1 MIGASRGY
9 ETGRPGGALKLSSRQ
24 HRKQAMPRIFVDRLT
39 IGADSIDMNGH
50 VNNQGVRALDGDV
63 ATAHS
68 GEQGWTMERYL
79 AAGMTWVI
87 RSHFI
92 DTCGRPSRMTICWW
106 QPGWP
111 AWAQSSPRRYRFVRA
126 RDGKTLVEAETRW
139 VFCDLQSGRPRDIPP
154 EVAGAFALV
163 TDAAEIQAAI
173 NTARGSAS

>member
-1 MIGASRGY
+1 
-9 ETGRPGGALKLSSRQ
+9 
-24 HRKQAMPRIFVDRLT
+24 MPRIFVDRLT

-50 VNNQGVRALDGDV
+50 VNNQEYVRWMQDV

-92 DTCGRPSRMTICWW
+92 EYLRPAFKNDDLLVATWVAGME
-106 QPGWP
+106 
-111 AWAQSSPRRYRFVRA
+111 AQSSPRRYRFVRA

-154 EVAGAFALV
+154 EVASAFALV
-163 TDAAEIQAAI
+163 TEAAEVQAAI
-173 NTARGSAS
+173 NSARGSAS

>member
-1 MIGASRGY
+1 
-9 ETGRPGGALKLSSRQ
+9 
-24 HRKQAMPRIFVDRLT
+24 MPRIFVDRLT
-39 IGADSIDMNGH
+39 ICADSIDMNGH
-50 VNNQGVRALDGDV
+50 VNNQEYVRWMQDV

-92 DTCGRPSRMTICWW
+92 EYLRPAFKNDDLLVATWVAGME
-106 QPGWP
+106 
-111 AWAQSSPRRYRFVRA
+111 AQSSPRRYRFVRA

>member
-1 MIGASRGY
+1 
-9 ETGRPGGALKLSSRQ
+9 
-24 HRKQAMPRIFVDRLT
+24 MPRIFVDRLT

-50 VNNQGVRALDGDV
+50 VNNQEYVRWMQDV

-92 DTCGRPSRMTICWW
+92 EYLRPAFKNDDLLVATWVAGME
-106 QPGWP
+106 
-111 AWAQSSPRRYRFVRA
+111 AQSSPRRYRFVRA

-139 VFCDLQSGRPRDIPP
+139 VFCDLQSGRPRDIPT
-154 EVAGAFALV
+154 EVASAFALV

>member
-1 MIGASRGY
+1 
-9 ETGRPGGALKLSSRQ
+9 
-24 HRKQAMPRIFVDRLT
+24 MPRIFVDRLT

-50 VNNQGVRALDGDV
+50 VNNQEYVRWMQDV

-92 DTCGRPSRMTICWW
+92 EYLRPAFKNDDLLVATWVAGME
-106 QPGWP
+106 
-111 AWAQSSPRRYRFVRA
+111 AQSSPRRYRFVRA

-154 EVAGAFALV
+154 EVTSAFALV

>member
-1 MIGASRGY
+1 
-9 ETGRPGGALKLSSRQ
+9 
-24 HRKQAMPRIFVDRLT
+24 MPRIFVDRLS

-50 VNNQGVRALDGDV
+50 VNNQEYVRWMQDV

-92 DTCGRPSRMTICWW
+92 EYLRPAFKNDDLLVATWVAGME
-106 QPGWP
+106 
-111 AWAQSSPRRYRFVRA
+111 AQSSPRRYRFVRA

-154 EVAGAFALV
+154 EVASAFALV

-173 NTARGSAS
+173 NTARGAAS